1 MTTITRFEAADFPRW
16 SDLWRQYLAFYKTEL
31 PASQYEHTWT
41 RLHDG
46 RLHGFAARDET
57 GHMIGL
63 THFLYHA
70 HGWSSAPICYLQDL
84 FTDPAARGRGVA
96 RSLIEAVG
104 EAARH
109 DGADRM
115 YWLTH
120 ETNATARLLYD
131 RVAQNSGFLVY
142 RYDLPAATG

>member
-16 SDLWRQYLAFYKTEL
+16 AELWEQYLAFYKTEL
-31 PASQYEHTWT
+31 PPSQYENTWG

-46 RLHGFAARDET
+46 RMHGFAARDE
-57 GHMIGL
+57 GGRMIGL
-63 THFLYHA
+63 THYLYHE
-70 HGWSSAPICYLQDL
+70 HGWSAAPTCYLQDL
-84 FTDPAARGRGVA
+84 FTDETARGRGVA
-96 RSLIEAVG
+96 RALIEAVAD
-104 EAARH
+104 AARA

-131 RVAQNSGFLVY
+131 KVAANSGFLVY
-142 RYDLPAATG
+142 RYTL